1 MNTLQRI
8 NKLEAISLIVIVTIN
23 QIIFNLPNNMISNIG
38 SSSWINII
46 VISIIAILLCLLII
60 KLFNKFP
67 SQDIIDISEYLGN
80 KILKSIIGIIYLIFF
95 LFIAGIFLAYFTNCL
110 KLIYFDRT
118 PIVFLLLLFLIP
130 IVYSV
135 KLGIKPIASI
145 NLVIT
150 PVILFSMLLV
160 FFVTSQDFV
169 PQRIFPILGFGINE
183 TFFKGLNN
191 IFAFSSF
198 SYLYFLLPILE
209 NPKDFKKVAITST
222 IISSIYLFF
231 SVICLIMMFPF
242 ISFSDGMLSIY
253 LLTRMIRLG
262 RFLQRVDA
270 IMIFIWLLSILS
282 FLSITVC
289 LINKILKKLVNLKSH
304 NEMTYSICFLIFS
317 IALLFRNITDLKIIQ
332 NTILRY
338 IIILIV
344 FVISIA
350 ILILAN
356 LKHKRRNQNG

>member
-209 NPKDFKKVAITST
+209 NPKDFKKVAITSA

-289 LINKILKKLVNLKSH
+289 LINKILKKLVNLKSN